1 MTNTT
6 QLDEIAAGL
15 VTCFGVPATALGD
28 SELLAE
34 TAALER
40 LARIVGARQSQLAAE
55 AAARSRP
62 ELGDEGLSRSQ
73 NFATPVKLVAA
84 VTGVSSHEAR
94 SRIDLGTALRGAQ
107 LLGGGVG
114 PQPFPAVLAAMERGD
129 LGTGCAAV
137 ITREC
142 ANLLRRGVAPEAVS
156 AAEVQLADAATQ
168 AALTAD
174 DVAHLAVR
182 IRQLLDPDG
191 LEPRAEAQHEAR
203 SFTLSRSGD
212 GMYRGRLVLAPEAGA
227 VWLAAVQAIISPRTT
242 PHFVTEDD
250 YVQQA
255 VTADVR
261 TGPQKMADAAT
272 ELVARASAA
281 PDMPHLAGA
290 TTTVSVH
297 VSLADL
303 EAGRGAGWVDGVDE
317 PLSQSAIERLRCHS
331 PVVSTVFGDRG
342 EVLHHGKARRL
353 FSPAQNRALAA
364 RDGGCVWPTCDRP
377 PSWCESHHVEEWRS
391 PTHPPGRTDVDNG
404 VLLCHFHHRHVHESA
419 WKLEMRG
426 GVPHVVPPRWVDVS
440 QTPIPVT
447 RRRTLPPPALLPS
460 EAAAPAPP
468 TAPGWSMALLPADA
482 AAPAPPEA
490 APALP
495 EAAPAPPEAA
505 AAPAEAAAAPPGA
518 AAPAPPEA
526 AAAPPDAAAPAAP
539 EAGAPAPPPPSAP
552 GWSTAL
558 LPAEAAAPAPHPR
571 TAPPPQPG

>member
-6 QLDEIAAGL
+6 QLDEIATRL
-15 VTCFGVPATALGD
+15 VTCFGVPAIALGD

-34 TAALER
+34 AVALER
-40 LARIVGARQSQLAAE
+40 VARIIGARQSQLAAE
-55 AAARSRP
+55 AAVRSRP

-168 AALTAD
+168 PALTAD

-227 VWLAAVQAIISPRTT
+227 VWLGAVQAIISPRTT
-242 PHFVTEDD
+242 PRFVTEDD

-303 EAGRGAGWVDGVDE
+303 EAGRGVGWVDGLEE
-317 PLSQSAIERLRCHS
+317 PLPQSAVERLRCHA
-331 PVVSTVFGDRG
+331 PLVSTVFGDRG

-353 FSPAQNRALAA
+353 FGPAQNRALAA

-391 PTHPPGRTDVDNG
+391 PTHKPGRTDVDNG
-404 VLLCHFHHRHVHESA
+404 VLLCHFHHRHVHESS

-440 QTPIPVT
+440 QTPVPVT

-460 EAAAPAPP
+460 GASAPAPP

-490 APALP
+490 
-495 EAAPAPPEAA
+495 
-505 AAPAEAAAAPPGA
+505 
-518 AAPAPPEA
+518 
-526 AAAPPDAAAPAAP
+526 
-539 EAGAPAPPPPSAP
+539 GAPAPPPPSAP

-558 LPAEAAAPAPHPR
+558 LPADAAAPAPHPR
-571 TAPPPQPG
+571 TAPPPAPPPPPGWSAWPSGSRADGPRLRPPDESGDPEIRLTG